1 MPRSP
6 TVERDL
12 EKDTAAS
19 SHTVRVVNGD
29 HNLTPSSS
37 TVKFHDSSKSGVSSA
52 PDVFLG
58 STPRIERVD
67 SLAIQ
72 YRTISHQLTHPKEAQ
87 AEKHGNQDDV
97 RYFEKLEFH
106 KVDVGRLCQQFNTD
120 AVKGLDDRAVKVRQE
135 RDGLNT
141 FTQKRPSYIW
151 KVLGY
156 LFGGFC
162 SVLWVGVLV
171 FFLCW
176 QPLSDPPSVINLA
189 LALFVIGVIVL
200 QASFSA
206 AQDFATG
213 RVMNS
218 ILNLLPS
225 ECVVIRNGE
234 SLKTTAAQL
243 VTGDVILLATGNKVP
258 ADCRIIESSGDVRF
272 DRAILTGESDEIE
285 GSVDKTDESFLET
298 YNIALM
304 GTHVTN
310 GHAKGVVVL
319 TGGRSVMGRISNLT
333 SNTKEQTT
341 MIQQEINR
349 FVRIIV
355 VLTVILASLIF
366 FAWLFWIRVDHYS
379 FINLVGMLNNV
390 MGCVV
395 AFIPEGMPMAVTLTL
410 SLIAR
415 RMKDAKVLPKSLAT
429 VETLGCVNVLCSDK
443 TGTLTENRMVCTS
456 IGFIDLD
463 LDAQSL
469 QQILAGSQPSPA
481 AQELHRAATL
491 CNDAT
496 FEPSKDPLPPD
507 ERPINGNATDAAV
520 LRLVT
525 KVAETANHKQDWKL
539 VHAIPFNSRNK
550 WALTMFESQGSMTG
564 PEKGYQ
570 VYVKGAPDVLAPA
583 CTSYWSA
590 ADNTIRVLDD
600 EAREAMVLMQEA
612 WSMKGQRVIMI
623 CSRRYVP
630 TYPLKS
636 NKFSEA
642 VARDCMEELTV
653 IGLLG
658 IMDPPRPETAK
669 TVADC
674 RRAGLRFFMV
684 TGDFELTAA
693 AIGKQVGIITR
704 KETMSFAD
712 VDKAAA
718 QTGVVAIAPPDE
730 DEEFIP
736 AALVLTGKQISE
748 CKNEHWDVI
757 CRYEEIVF
765 ARTSPEQKLLIVNHF
780 KTRGSIVAV
789 TGDGVN
795 DAPALKAAD
804 VGIAVVSGSD
814 VAIEAASLVLMGNF
828 DSIVAGIRLGRLVFQ
843 NLQKTIGYLLPAGS
857 WSEIWPVLFNV
868 FLGTPLPLSSF
879 LMIIICVFTDL
890 LCCLSLIMEKEEF
903 DLLSAPPRKAKKE
916 HLVTFKLYGQ
926 SYLFMGTMMTVIAHS
941 MFFLYMYKYGGF
953 TPGDLFFAFENFGST
968 SAYTADELTNFVNTG
983 QCVYFVTLVILQWG
997 NLFSIRNK
1005 RLSVLQA
1012 DPFRKERRNL
1022 WLLLGIAV
1030 AFLIAVFVTEVPAIQ
1045 SVFQTARVPIE
1056 FWLYPLPFA
1065 FGILFMDEARKL
1077 CVRAFPRS
1085 IVARIAW

>member
-1 MPRSP
+1 MTVSP
-6 TVERDL
+6 KLERDL
-12 EKDTAAS
+12 ETSA
-19 SHTVRVVNGD
+19 HTVVVVNGD
-29 HNLTPSSS
+29 QNLTPGASAVKFDKVTKNGS
-37 TVKFHDSSKSGVSSA
+37 TVA
-52 PDVFLG
+52 PDVLLP
-58 STPRIERVD
+58 SAPRFQRVD

-72 YRTISHQLTHPKEAQ
+72 YRTISHQLTHPKEAHAAK
-87 AEKHGNQDDV
+87 AENQDDV
-97 RYFEKLEFH
+97 HYFEKLNFH
-106 KVDVGRLCQQFNTD
+106 KADIATLCQQFNTD
-120 AVKGLDDRAVKVRQE
+120 ALRGLDDRAVSIRLE

-141 FTQKRPSYIW
+141 FSQRRPSYIW
-151 KVLGY
+151 KILRY

-176 QPLSDPPSVINLA
+176 QPLSDPPSIINLA
-189 LALFVIGVIVL
+189 LALFVMAVIIM
-200 QASFSA
+200 QAGFSA

-225 ECVVIRNGE
+225 ECVVVRNGE
-234 SLKTTAAQL
+234 SLKTS
-243 VTGDVILLATGNKVP
+243 VTQVVAGDVVLLSTGQKVP
-258 ADCRIIESSGDVRF
+258 ADCRIVESSGDIRF

-285 GSVDKTDESFLET
+285 GSVDKTDDSFLESR
-298 YNIALM
+298 NIALM

-310 GHAKGVVVL
+310 GHAKAIVIL
-319 TGGRSVMGRISNLT
+319 TGARSAMGRISKLT

-341 MIQQEINR
+341 MIQREIDR

-355 VLTVILASLIF
+355 ALTVVLASVIL

-415 RMKDAKVLPKSLAT
+415 RMKSVNVLPKSLST
-429 VETLGCVNVLCSDK
+429 VETLGVVDVLCSDK
-443 TGTLTENRMVCTS
+443 TGTLTENRMEVTS
-456 IGFIDLD
+456 IGFVDQELD
-463 LDAQSL
+463 LQSF
-469 QQILAGSQPSPA
+469 QQAV
-481 AQELHRAATL
+481 E
-491 CNDAT
+491 N
-496 FEPSKDPLPPD
+496 PLPPD

-520 LRLVT
+520 LRLIT
-525 KVAETANHKQDWKL
+525 KVADPAAHKREWNL

-550 WALTMFESQGSMTG
+550 WALTMFASQLSLSG
-564 PEKGYQ
+564 PEKGYM
-570 VYVKGAPDVLAPA
+570 VYLKGAPDVLAPA

-590 ADNTIRVLDD
+590 RENMVRLLDA
-600 EAREAMVLMQEA
+600 EAREAMVRMQEA

-623 CSRRYVP
+623 CSRRYVSDFQP
-630 TYPLKS
+630 KS

-642 VARDCMEELTV
+642 VARNCTEDLTV

-693 AIGKQVGIITR
+693 AIGRQVGIITR
-704 KETMSFAD
+704 QQTMSFAD
-712 VDKAAA
+712 VDKAVK
-718 QTGVVAIAPPDE
+718 QTGVLAVTTGHDN
-730 DEEFIP
+730 EEYIP
-736 AALVLTGKQISE
+736 AALVISGKQISE

-757 CRYEEIVF
+757 CRYEEIIF
-765 ARTSPEQKLLIVNHF
+765 ARTSPEQKLLIVKHF
-780 KTRGSIVAV
+780 KSRGSVVAV

-828 DSIVAGIRLGRLVFQ
+828 DSIVSGIRLGRLVFQ

-857 WSEIWPVLFNV
+857 WSEIMPVVANV

-890 LCCLSLIMEKEEF
+890 LTCLSLIMEQEEF
-903 DLLSAPPRKAKKE
+903 DLLSLPPRKTKSE
-916 HLVTFKLYGQ
+916 HLVTLKLYAQ
-926 SYLFMGTMMTVIAHS
+926 SYLFMGTMMTLIAHT
-941 MFFLYMYKYGGF
+941 MFFLYMFKYAGF
-953 TPGDLFFAFENFGST
+953 TPGDLFFAFENFGT
-968 SAYTADELTNFVNTG
+968 GFAYTADELANFVATG

-1005 RLSVLQA
+1005 RLSILRA

-1022 WLLLGIAV
+1022 WLLVGIAV
-1030 AFLIAVFVTEVPAIQ
+1030 ALLVAIVVTEVPAIQ
-1045 SVFQTARVPIE
+1045 SVFQTAPVPIE
-1056 FWLYPLPFA
+1056 FWLYPVPFA
-1065 FGILFMDEARKL
+1065 FAILFMDEARKL
-1077 CVRAFPRS
+1077 VARSFPRS
-1085 IVARIAW
+1085 LIARIAW